1 MDDVTVLVA
10 TVVPSSRDSHSNS
23 NPGLDPNSERDELG
37 HASGGEDKQV
47 FWGSAGSISAA
58 VSWSV
63 DSRMQ
68 GGGQRCRLALNQTLG
83 ASGAGNVAWR

>member
-10 TVVPSSRDSHSNS
+10 TVVPSSSDSHSNS

-68 GGGQRCRLALNQTLG
+68 GEATLPSGGP
-83 ASGAGNVAWR
+83 AGSESKPGGEWSW

>member
-10 TVVPSSRDSHSNS
+10 TVVPSSSDSHSNS

-58 VSWSV
+58 AVGWSV

-68 GGGQRCRLALNQTLG
+68 GGATLPDG
-83 ASGAGNVAWR
+83 DPAGSE